1 MYQKYLK
8 RTFDII
14 GSTILLVVTL
24 PVTGLIVLIYIFF
37 DRKGPIIF
45 TQARTAKGGGDF
57 MMYKFRT
64 MAPTNNVLDTTK
76 DNEITKLGALLR
88 RLSLDEIPQL
98 FNVIKGDMSFIGPR
112 PWIPEYYQL
121 MTKRQRRRVSVR
133 PGITGLAQASGRN
146 SLTILDK
153 LSYDIK
159 YVDSITVLM
168 DTKVVLMTMRTFLKR
183 SSAEL
188 HKLGIHD
195 ELDILKIQRLDTVA
209 VLIDDPFSNDQRKQS
224 AEA

>member
-1 MYQKYLK
+1 MYQKYIK

-14 GSTILLVVTL
+14 GSIGLLVITL
-24 PVTGLIVLIYIFF
+24 PVTLFIVITYLLF

-45 TQARTAKGGGDF
+45 TQQRTARGGGNF
-57 MMYKFRT
+57 KMYKFRT
-64 MAPTNNVLDTTK
+64 MAPTNNVLDNTTE
-76 DNEITKLGALLR
+76 NEITKLGGLLR

-98 FNVIKGDMSFIGPR
+98 LNVLKGDMSFIGPR
-112 PWIPEYYQL
+112 PWIPEYYQH

-146 SLTILDK
+146 SITIHDK
-153 LSYDIK
+153 LAFDLQ
-159 YVDSITVLM
+159 YVDKITWVM
-168 DTKVVLMTMRTFLKR
+168 DTRVVLMTMRTFLKR

-195 ELDILKIQRLDTVA
+195 EIELLRLQPLELDPVE
-209 VLIDDPFSNDQRKQS
+209 VLIDEPTDSRSVQ
-224 AEA
+224 A